1 MINNPSHSD
10 VVLRLEGKT
19 YHAHRYVLASASD
32 LFRQLL
38 GVTQEVKV
46 KFVYLVPAYLGKY
59 CGHHTSMM
67 VTPGQTNSGCSKELA
82 C

>member
-1 MINNPSHSD
+1 MPAIKVQTSTFSSDWEKSINNPSHSD

-46 KFVYLVPAYLGKY
+46 LTV
-59 CGHHTSMM
+59 
-67 VTPGQTNSGCSKELA
+67 LA
-82 C
+82 NLSQCC